1 MNAITKNHIS
11 EDVLRRMTEK
21 AFGKSAEKFSAKEL
35 SGGLCSAVYL
45 VEANGE
51 MTVLKI
57 ASESGIKVM
66 RHEKMYVPAEAMIM
80 KKLNE
85 TLDISMPQLLFY
97 DDSGEFCGVP
107 YFFMS
112 YLRGKPLNLTEGITE
127 AQYHRI
133 KEQLGEITRS
143 IYEIEAPCF
152 GIPLIPESSRKT
164 NAEFVYMLF
173 EWLLLDAREKNI
185 EIPGISA
192 EDLLALIS
200 RREKELNGARMPR
213 FIHTDTWNGN
223 VMVENGEFTGLVD
236 YAAVL
241 YGDPLMSHDFHDF
254 GDAPDPYFLKG
265 CGKTDFTDEEK
276 IRIQIYR
283 IWQRLGM
290 VVERGYREYEDAG
303 MYGWVL
309 GEFTKEVEILG
320 KMQ

>member
-1 MNAITKNHIS
+1 
-11 EDVLRRMTEK
+11 
-21 AFGKSAEKFSAKEL
+21 
-35 SGGLCSAVYL
+35 
-45 VEANGE
+45 
-51 MTVLKI
+51 
-57 ASESGIKVM
+57 
-66 RHEKMYVPAEAMIM
+66 
-80 KKLNE
+80 
-85 TLDISMPQLLFY
+85 MPQLLFY
-97 DDSGEFCGVP
+97 DDSGEFCGAP

-112 YLRGKPLNLTEGITE
+112 YLRGNPLNLTEGITE

-223 VMVENGEFTGLVD
+223 VMVENGEFTELVD

-309 GEFTKEVEILG
+309 GEFTKEVEILE

>member
-1 MNAITKNHIS
+1 MNTVTKNHIS
-11 EDVLRRMTEK
+11 EDALRKMTEK
-21 AFGKSAEKFSAKEL
+21 AFGKSAENFSAREL

-45 VEANGE
+45 IEANGE
-51 MTVLKI
+51 KSVLKI
-57 ASESGIKVM
+57 ASASGVKVM
-66 RHEKMYVPAEAMIM
+66 RHEKMYIPSEAMIM

-85 TLDISMPQLLFY
+85 TLDIPMPKLLFY

-112 YLRGKPLNLTEGITE
+112 FLRGKPLNLTQGVTE
-127 AQYHRI
+127 AQYRRI
-133 KEQLGEITRS
+133 KEHLGDITAR
-143 IYEIEAPCF
+143 IYEIEVPCF

-173 EWLLLDAREKNI
+173 EWLLLDAQENNI
-185 EIPGISA
+185 EVPGIS
-192 EDLLALIS
+192 EEELLALIGS
-200 RREKELNGARMPR
+200 NEKSLNGAQSPR

-223 VMVENGEFTGLVD
+223 IMVENGEFTGLVD

-241 YGDPLMSHDFHDF
+241 FGDPLMSHDFHDF

-283 IWQRLGM
+283 IWHRLGM
-290 VVERGYREYEDAG
+290 VVERGYREYEDVG

-309 GEFTKEVEILG
+309 GEFTKEVEILR

>member
-1 MNAITKNHIS
+1 
-11 EDVLRRMTEK
+11 
-21 AFGKSAEKFSAKEL
+21 
-35 SGGLCSAVYL
+35 
-45 VEANGE
+45 
-51 MTVLKI
+51 
-57 ASESGIKVM
+57 
-66 RHEKMYVPAEAMIM
+66 
-80 KKLNE
+80 
-85 TLDISMPQLLFY
+85 MPQLLFY
-97 DDSGEFCGVP
+97 DDSGEFCGAP

-112 YLRGKPLNLTEGITE
+112 YLRGNPLNLTEGITE

-223 VMVENGEFTGLVD
+223 VMVENGEF
-236 YAAVL
+236 
-241 YGDPLMSHDFHDF
+241 
-254 GDAPDPYFLKG
+254 
-265 CGKTDFTDEEK
+265 
-276 IRIQIYR
+276 
-283 IWQRLGM
+283 
-290 VVERGYREYEDAG
+290 
-303 MYGWVL
+303 
-309 GEFTKEVEILG
+309 EILVCSSSREVRL
-320 KMQ
+320 KASIFIDLPEETQQSVYYLD